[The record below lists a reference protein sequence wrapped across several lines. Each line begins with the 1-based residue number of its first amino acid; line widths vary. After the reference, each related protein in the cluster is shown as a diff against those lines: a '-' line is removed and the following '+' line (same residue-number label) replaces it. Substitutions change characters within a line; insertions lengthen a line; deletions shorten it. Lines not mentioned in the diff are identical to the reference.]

1 VVRGKPDRSQPR
13 RTKAEIQAELDA
25 EAEKRAAEAEV
36 IRARSA
42 ARMQLVRKQQL
53 LNQAEAARRS
63 GDVATAMDLMREAN
77 EL

>member
-13 RTKAEIQAELDA
+13 RTKAEIQAEIDA
-25 EAEKRAAEAEV
+25 ENAKRASEAEV

-42 ARMQLVRKQQL
+42 ARSKLIQKQQL
-53 LNQAEAARRS
+53 LAEAEEARRV
-63 GDVATAMDLMREAN
+63 GDLGTCVQKVREAN